1 MVGFIGRLRK
11 PKSPVVLGS
20 PERDGIVNQRATTT
34 TRTPEITPP
43 VLRNFSYPTN
53 IGNRKTPSS
62 TSASPSTWEQ
72 LGEIC
77 SFSPDVA
84 SRTRLDRTAGL
95 EDPFFYTTD
104 RTPYKQ
110 LADPDEIFK
119 VDRHLTKSERL
130 TVDRAKNVEK
140 GGPKDKGT
148 KIPRNHSISDHILS
162 PKTKIT
168 ARLKRSSLGHHK
180 TSSAFDA
187 SRLLPR
193 RPGTPE
199 RPMSSSGVPLIDT
212 RLTQSTSKNTK
223 YITPP
228 SFFLGHTIEGT
239 LVDLER
245 SSNVSSTLS
254 GPYTAEM
261 GTDNSKDGS
270 PRQHHLS
277 FNSEALSG
285 DQRCTSELR
294 KGKEKERKSR
304 WFSHLKDWISISE
317 PSTEALK
324 NYKKD
329 TFKKAG
335 IAPNDPLAN
344 AKLHLPVASIPR
356 DAIKPGGRGP
366 EPEEIALQKAKHRKE
381 ASGLLAVAGTSRGSR
396 SSSGLYS
403 SSSSI
408 TESTLSKGWQP
419 K

>member
-20 PERDGIVNQRATTT
+20 PERDGIANQRATTT
-34 TRTPEITPP
+34 TRTQKITPP

-53 IGNRKTPSS
+53 IGNSKTPSS
-62 TSASPSTWEQ
+62 ASASPSAWEQ

-84 SRTRLDRTAGL
+84 SRIRLDRTAGL

-110 LADPDEIFK
+110 LADPDEIL
-119 VDRHLTKSERL
+119 R
-130 TVDRAKNVEK
+130 KNVEK

-148 KIPRNHSISDHILS
+148 KISRNHSTSDRIFS
-162 PKTKIT
+162 PTSRIT

-187 SRLLPR
+187 SRLLAR
-193 RPGTPE
+193 RSGTPE

-212 RLTQSTSKNTK
+212 RFTQSTSKDTK
-223 YITPP
+223 YIAPP
-228 SFFLGHTIEGT
+228 SFFLGHTIEET

-245 SSNVSSTLS
+245 LSNVSCTLS

-261 GTDNSKDGS
+261 ESDNSKDGS
-270 PRQHHLS
+270 PRLHHLS
-277 FNSEALSG
+277 PNSEAQSG
-285 DQRCTSELR
+285 DQRCASELH

-408 TESTLSKGWQP
+408 TESTLSKGWRP

>member
-11 PKSPVVLGS
+11 PKLPVVLGS
-20 PERDGIVNQRATTT
+20 PERDGIVNQRVA
-34 TRTPEITPP
+34 TRTKNITPP

-53 IGNRKTPSS
+53 ITNSKSPLS

-77 SFSPDVA
+77 NFSPDIG

-110 LADPDEIFK
+110 VANPDEILR
-119 VDRHLTKSERL
+119 VDRHFTDFESL
-130 TVDRAKNVEK
+130 TVERRNVEK
-140 GGPKDKGT
+140 DGPKDKGA
-148 KIPRNHSISDHILS
+148 KISRNHSLSDHIFS
-162 PKTKIT
+162 PKSKIP

-187 SRLLPR
+187 SRLLAR
-193 RPGTPE
+193 RSHTPE
-199 RPMSSSGVPLIDT
+199 RPTSSSGVPLIDT
-212 RLTQSTSKNTK
+212 RLTHSS
-223 YITPP
+223 IAPP
-228 SFFLGHTIEGT
+228 SFSLGYMVEGS

-245 SSNVSSTLS
+245 PSNVSCTLS

-261 GTDNSKDGS
+261 ESHNSTDDKSLHRLS
-270 PRQHHLS
+270 P
-277 FNSEALSG
+277 NSEAIYR
-285 DQRCTSELR
+285 DQRCASELR
-294 KGKEKERKSR
+294 QGKEKEKKSR
-304 WFSHLKDWISISE
+304 WFSQLKEWISVSE

-335 IAPNDPLAN
+335 IALDDPLAN

-366 EPEEIALQKAKHRKE
+366 EPEEIALQKAKNRKE
-381 ASGLLAVAGTSRGSR
+381 ARGLLAVAGTSRGSR
-396 SSSGLYS
+396 SSSGLFS

-408 TESTLSKGWQP
+408 TGSAISKG
-419 K
+419 